1 MLLPLPTKQYKTGR
15 VVVNW
20 SAIGKGMTLQI
31 DSLHE
36 IEIVSNENVMKIS
49 KSGNTRKERR
59 LALKLKGYIEGLNVG
74 TESFK
79 KLSFVKRLLKISKTL
94 EIKRFELSTYNSLP
108 EFLDLDKKF
117 NFLTYVLNF
126 DNLFDFLSDEDYI
139 ITDEDIKNQK
149 SITDEEIK
157 EEIKKLESIKTNK
170 KFLNSITEKQL
181 DVLKRIG
188 KTPEQYLAE
197 QVNQDI
203 DALLNEKYYN
213 IYKSLFLNCP
223 SLKNL
228 KRNYKELAKK
238 LHTDKGGSQ
247 QEFIGM
253 KQAYEEVKELFE
265 L

>member
-20 SAIGKGMTLQI
+20 SAIGKGMTFQI

-36 IEIVSNENVMKIS
+36 IEIVSNENVMKTS

-59 LALKLKGYIEGLNVG
+59 LDLKLKGYIEVLNVG

-79 KLSFVKRLLKISKTL
+79 KLSFVKRLLKISQTHEAKC
-94 EIKRFELSTYNSLP
+94 FELSTYNPLP
-108 EFLDLDKKF
+108 EFLAFDKKF

-126 DNLFDFLSDEDYI
+126 DNFFSFLSDKDYI
-139 ITDEDIKNQK
+139 ITEEDVEAQK
-149 SITDEEIK
+149 SKINKETQEKIK
-157 EEIKKLESIKTNK
+157 ELESIKTDK
-170 KFLNSITEKQL
+170 EFFESITEEELMAVQK
-181 DVLKRIG
+181 IG
-188 KTPEQYLAE
+188 KTIEQYIEEL
-197 QVNQDI
+197 VNRDI
-203 DALLNEKYYN
+203 NELLSKKYYDV
-213 IYKSLFLNCP
+213 YKSLFLNCP

-238 LHTDKGGSQ
+238 LHTDKGGNQ
-247 QEFIGM
+247 EEFIGM
-253 KQAYEEVKELFE
+253 QQAYEEIKELFE